1 MEIQAKSLNDCNLA
15 YLEKNFGLRRVRTDE
30 SLDAWLS
37 LSATMEVDEA
47 PRLVIPIFQ
56 DLLITNVESWNEQEL
71 SLHFIGPMFSLIR
84 FTDPYRFNLFAEHF
98 IKADVLNVH
107 GNLVTFSGKP
117 DEMIASGFREPEA
130 PYFCF
135 QEFKRESDPN
145 GDPIGQALAAMLI
158 GQVLN
163 ENRHPIYGCYMR
175 GRDWYFMTLSD
186 KQYCISR
193 GFDATTE
200 DVFVIFKILKAL
212 KGMISE
218 LVEMAQ
224 V

>member
-1 MEIQAKSLNDCNLA
+1 MDIQAKSLNDCTLVF
-15 YLEKNFGLRRVRTDE
+15 LEKNFGLRKVRNHE
-30 SLDAWLS
+30 SLDEWLR
-37 LSATMEVDEA
+37 LAAQMEVEEPA
-47 PRLVIPIFQ
+47 RLVIPIFQ
-56 DLLITNVESWNEQEL
+56 ELLIINVESWNEQEL

-84 FTDPYRFNLFAEHF
+84 FTEPYRYNLFAEHF

-107 GNLVTFSGKP
+107 GDLVTLSGKP

-186 KQYCISR
+186 KHYCISR
-193 GFDATTE
+193 GYDATTE
-200 DVFVIFKILKAL
+200 DVTMIFKVLKAL
-212 KGMISE
+212 KGMVGE
-218 LVEMAQ
+218 LVE
-224 V
+224 VSPV